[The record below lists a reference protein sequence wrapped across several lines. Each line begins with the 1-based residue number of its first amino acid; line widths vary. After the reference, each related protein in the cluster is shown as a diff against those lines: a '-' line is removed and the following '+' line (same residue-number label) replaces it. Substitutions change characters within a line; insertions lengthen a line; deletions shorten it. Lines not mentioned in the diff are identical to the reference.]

1 MTWSLLRP
9 MSERRLR
16 ESQLY
21 RYRIRQFLLVHPY
34 CQVWLAEH
42 HLTEDDAKHLRGLVR
57 LSDGTQVSIPLST
70 QVHHRN
76 KRRGADLLDQSEW
89 LAVSREAHERIEN
102 NKTWAR
108 AQGYLR
114 IF

>member
-1 MTWSLLRP
+1 MKRSALNP
-9 MSERRLR
+9 MSPRRLR

-21 RYRIRQFLLVHPY
+21 HYRAREFLLRHPY

-42 HLTEDDAKHLRGLVR
+42 QLAEEVVKAQQGTATLP
-57 LSDGTQVSIPLST
+57 DGSRVAVPLST
-70 QVHHRN
+70 EVHHRN

-102 NKTWAR
+102 NKFWAR
-108 AQGYLR
+108 ARGYLR
-114 IF
+114 SF